1 MNLTPQER
9 RELRDLVEQLVQATE
24 GHAFWLNQVRATILA
39 LRDRL
44 DAWLG
49 DENEDHDTGRG
60 DENTGRVSHQH
71 SAGGGGLCEE

>member
-49 DENEDHDTGRG
+49 EEDHDTDRS
-60 DENTGRVSHQH
+60 DEDTGAISHQRE
-71 SAGGGGLCEE
+71 AGGGGPCEE

>member
-9 RELRDLVEQLVQATE
+9 QELRDLVEQLVQATE

-49 DENEDHDTGRG
+49 EEDHDTDGSDR
-60 DENTGRVSHQH
+60 DTGAISHQREVG
-71 SAGGGGLCEE
+71 GGGGLCEE

>member
-24 GHAFWLNQVRATILA
+24 GHAFWLNRIRATILA

-49 DENEDHDTGRG
+49 EEDHDTDRS
-60 DENTGRVSHQH
+60 DEDTGAVSHQRE
-71 SAGGGGLCEE
+71 ARGGGPCEE